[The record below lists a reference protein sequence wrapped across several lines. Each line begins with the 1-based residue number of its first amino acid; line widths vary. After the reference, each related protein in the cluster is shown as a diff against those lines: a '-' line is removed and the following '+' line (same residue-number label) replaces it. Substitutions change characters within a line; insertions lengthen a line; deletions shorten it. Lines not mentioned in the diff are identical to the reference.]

1 MRKTCEGK
9 KEMEEDEEHNASCE
23 ASLPTWP
30 AALVPVLVDSPQL
43 DAFHFHTR
51 PRFMP
56 VFPPLNASAS
66 SPRRHRRPTLVHVLP
81 HRLPPRSSSDAPQPH
96 APARPTTRRPSP
108 SATPASRSRLHPS
121 RLVMHIYHL

>member
-56 VFPPLNASAS
+56 VFPPLSLQ
-66 SPRRHRRPTLVHVLP
+66 SPPPPQAHPRPTLVLLS
-81 HRLPPRSSSDAPQPH
+81 RPPF
-96 APARPTTRRPSP
+96 SP
-108 SATPASRSRLHPS
+108 EILH
-121 RLVMHIYHL
+121 

>member
-1 MRKTCEGK
+1 MRKTFEGK
-9 KEMEEDEEHNASCE
+9 EEMEKDEEHNGSCE

-56 VFPPLNASAS
+56 VFPPLRLQ
-66 SPRRHRRPTLVHVLP
+66 SPPPPQAHAGPTLVLLS
-81 HRLPPRSSSDAPQPH
+81 RPPF
-96 APARPTTRRPSP
+96 SP
-108 SATPASRSRLHPS
+108 EILH
-121 RLVMHIYHL
+121 

>member
-66 SPRRHRRPTLVHVLP
+66 SPRRHHRPTHGP
-81 HRLPPRSSSDAPQPH
+81 RSPSSRAHRFPPRSSTDAPQQG
-96 APARPTTRRPSP
+96 PTPCRHGTFHTTTISQR
-108 SATPASRSRLHPS
+108 
-121 RLVMHIYHL
+121 